1 MTNSRVIVD
10 TTKFAI
16 RIGNRFL
23 VFTSRLSWRSGM
35 LDVEQCCL
43 GETGQIGAVRQDA
56 VDEVSH
62 RDALEFLGGL
72 TPSARR
78 SNLRN

>member
-1 MTNSRVIVD
+1 
-10 TTKFAI
+10 
-16 RIGNRFL
+16 
-23 VFTSRLSWRSGM
+23 M
-35 LDVEQCCL
+35 LHVEQCCL